1 MCFWKTFFEVSP
13 SWSFSSEATKSY
25 SNYFKRLQK
34 KEMCSALFRV
44 VFCQKKIPQKIFS
57 FFRKCPFST
66 YLTTLKWRKKNWVSF
81 NKNLRLHFV
90 KKNPTFSN
98 REIQCEKSDTCHCH
112 TLYYYHIFF
121 CLSKKNLFVRKN
133 WKLLGKNLKQRK
145 QRNEKNRI
153 ILFVWN

>member
-1 MCFWKTFFEVSP
+1 MSVFHIP
-13 SWSFSSEATKSY
+13 DDP
-25 SNYFKRLQK
+25 
-34 KEMCSALFRV
+34 EM
-44 VFCQKKIPQKIFS
+44 K
-57 FFRKCPFST
+57 
-66 YLTTLKWRKKNWVSF
+66 KKNWVSF
-81 NKNLRLHFV
+81 NKYLRLHFV

-145 QRNEKNRI
+145 QRNEKKSHHPLCLELKESTRKKSKLRESFIQKNQIGGKIQKRDDFLNFLAKNKLLWI
-153 ILFVWN
+153 FPWNMRLFE